1 MFYEDCL
8 LSAVTSALDEDLPLE
23 LLPLTVTSHAG
34 LLAGVPADHLASSA
48 WG

>member
-8 LSAVTSALDEDLPLE
+8 LRAVNDALDSDLPVE

-34 LLAGVPADHLASSA
+34 LLAGLPADHLGARH

>member
-8 LSAVTSALDEDLPLE
+8 LRAVNSALDDDLPPE
-23 LLPLTVTSHAG
+23 LLPLTVTRHAG
-34 LLAGVPADHLASSA
+34 LLAGVPADHLGASY

>member
-1 MFYEDCL
+1 MYFEDCL
-8 LSAVTSALDEDLPLE
+8 LRAVTSALDEDLPPE

-34 LLAGVPADHLASSA
+34 LLAGVPADHLGTRA

>member
-1 MFYEDCL
+1 MYFEDCVL
-8 LSAVTSALDEDLPLE
+8 LAVTAALDEDLPPE

-34 LLAGVPADHLASSA
+34 MLAGVSADHSDIQL